1 MLRFVGRNELLTNQ
15 KGGYSVRD
23 SIKHYLNG
31 FAKTSLDRA
40 IDALLAKSYTR
51 PQAIYII
58 NRGNVTE
65 AV

>member
-1 MLRFVGRNELLTNQ
+1 M
-15 KGGYSVRD
+15 RD

-31 FAKTSLDRA
+31 FAKASLDRA
-40 IDALLAKSYTR
+40 IDALLAKGYTR

>member
-1 MLRFVGRNELLTNQ
+1 MRNAIKNLPQ
-15 KGGYSVRD
+15 KTS
-23 SIKHYLNG
+23 
-31 FAKTSLDRA
+31 KTSLDRA
-40 IDALLAKSYTR
+40 IDALLAKGYTR